1 MPGTLL
7 SALPEETRRELS
19 ICGITTDAQLQ
30 RSVPSMVW
38 KDLQEA
44 RRFFPNEPYSLT
56 LEQLEHLCGGQ
67 ETLTTETVKK
77 APEKQ
82 TEYLQAKKKRRV
94 FGRSKSDASL
104 PAASRH
110 SLRSA
115 ITHRQPII
123 AILGA
128 VAALMVPVFF
138 LALIA
143 SSYILLYTEYRPIGD
158 SVYLYMLFP
167 LIFLVPHLLFVRL
180 ATCSICHMP
189 LYAYRPYPHHRTAH
203 HLPLLG
209 VAFPTALCAIFRWKF
224 RCPACGTAQ
233 KLYGKFH
240 CSKKHR

>member
-1 MPGTLL
+1 MPDTLL
-7 SALPEETRRELS
+7 SALPEETRRELC

-30 RSVPSMVW
+30 RSVPSVVW

-44 RRFFPNEPYSLT
+44 RRFFPDESYSLT
-56 LEQLEHLCGGQ
+56 LEQLEHICGGQ
-67 ETLTTETVKK
+67 APHTTAPPKK
-77 APEKQ
+77 IEDKQ
-82 TEYLQAKKKRRV
+82 PEYLRAQKKRRV
-94 FGRSKSDASL
+94 FGRNKSEASL
-104 PAASRH
+104 PAANRH

-138 LALIA
+138 IALIA
-143 SSYILLYTEYRPIGD
+143 SAYILLYTEFRPIGD
-158 SVYLYMLFP
+158 SAYLYMLFP
-167 LIFLVPHLLFVRL
+167 LIFLLPHLLFVRL

-209 VAFPTALCAIFRWKF
+209 VAFPTALFAIFRWKF

-240 CSKKHR
+240 GGKKHK